1 MRMLAVTGS
10 ITVDGVINA
19 GEGSFMPCGGEDVD
33 QSDADAAVVP

>member
-19 GEGSFMPCGGEDVD
+19 GEGWFIPSGEEDVD
-33 QSDADAAVVP
+33 QSDVR